1 MGKSVR
7 QYDTVSLKG
16 IVVLCVTVLLVLQTA
31 SFHVASAQKV
41 PEPPIRL
48 PLNAPL
54 PVNVVTVGLKPE
66 FFGLDSMAKLQQIL
80 ESNVRSKAASYAGF
94 FLDDPILLA
103 TFDVELQVLEAPQRF
118 VAEFVNDLSLITKDP
133 ARLPL
138 ELKQANQDYRDFVRS
153 FYGGTIAGSL
163 TYTVTDMEAVV
174 QLMAYYT
181 EKYVPAILEDYNVYL
196 LCGTTF
202 FGGKIPVYY
211 TLGYTPERQVP
222 NAIVGLNMYGGMWT
236 GRHVVIDLC
245 AVPNPF
251 GNFAPKSEQ
260 DILNYLPLWVSNDPN
275 FRLGMVV
282 KYVDEVIDT
291 FFVKSLLYLPRYQ
304 VTYLFDVVV
313 IDLTT
318 SGGGVSSLINHFSPE
333 LFESAM
339 KQLAPYNYYTSRY
352 SYYHISDV
360 PQMRQTIRTVRG
372 YQVIDVEAALDT
384 AQRLGIIKQTVK
396 GMAYTPI
403 LVFISD
409 SNIFPDSPGTLGIAW
424 PDSQDPRYPRGVVAG
439 VVYQSI
445 QREGLTFTI
454 IHEAGHTL
462 GLAHPFQDLDESQMT
477 PGKSGNLRP
486 SFANRWI
493 YAYVDSSMTY
503 ASVLQVTDYRELFV
517 YKYPMRTFFSIF
529 DLDALDRATISML
542 LYYYL
547 LYRTEALNVLEKLN
561 RPLEAFEKGKKLLEL
576 ADQSA
581 VEAVK
586 LFQQHKYFDRLE
598 FEGLGSQLVSSFDY
612 AWLAYLSAYTM
623 YNLIVGVQDAAAF
636 FEPQIEELQK
646 KVSDLSGRLQS
657 TMSQLDETKRQLD
670 QVRNSLEEERR
681 QRTAIQAD
689 LDKTRADLQRTQDAL
704 TSKEKELAEANA
716 RASTYMYGIVGV
728 AAVAAVLVASTLL
741 FGRRKSAVIT
751 VPKPS

>member
-1 MGKSVR
+1 
-7 QYDTVSLKG
+7 
-16 IVVLCVTVLLVLQTA
+16 
-31 SFHVASAQKV
+31 
-41 PEPPIRL
+41 
-48 PLNAPL
+48 
-54 PVNVVTVGLKPE
+54 
-66 FFGLDSMAKLQQIL
+66 
-80 ESNVRSKAASYAGF
+80 
-94 FLDDPILLA
+94 
-103 TFDVELQVLEAPQRF
+103 
-118 VAEFVNDLSLITKDP
+118 
-133 ARLPL
+133 
-138 ELKQANQDYRDFVRS
+138 
-153 FYGGTIAGSL
+153 
-163 TYTVTDMEAVV
+163 
-174 QLMAYYT
+174 
-181 EKYVPAILEDYNVYL
+181 
-196 LCGTTF
+196 
-202 FGGKIPVYY
+202 
-211 TLGYTPERQVP
+211 
-222 NAIVGLNMYGGMWT
+222 
-236 GRHVVIDLC
+236 
-245 AVPNPF
+245 
-251 GNFAPKSEQ
+251 
-260 DILNYLPLWVSNDPN
+260 
-275 FRLGMVV
+275 
-282 KYVDEVIDT
+282 
-291 FFVKSLLYLPRYQ
+291 
-304 VTYLFDVVV
+304 
-313 IDLTT
+313 
-318 SGGGVSSLINHFSPE
+318 
-333 LFESAM
+333 
-339 KQLAPYNYYTSRY
+339 
-352 SYYHISDV
+352 
-360 PQMRQTIRTVRG
+360 
-372 YQVIDVEAALDT
+372 
-384 AQRLGIIKQTVK
+384 
-396 GMAYTPI
+396 
-403 LVFISD
+403 
-409 SNIFPDSPGTLGIAW
+409 
-424 PDSQDPRYPRGVVAG
+424 VVAG
-439 VVYQSI
+439 VFYQSV

-486 SFANRWI
+486 SFAHRWI

-503 ASVLQVTDYRELFV
+503 ASVLQVTNYRELFV

-581 VEAVK
+581 VQAVK

-716 RASTYMYGIVGV
+716 RASTYMYGIAGV

-741 FGRRKSAVIT
+741 FGRRRSAVIT

>member
-1 MGKSVR
+1 
-7 QYDTVSLKG
+7 
-16 IVVLCVTVLLVLQTA
+16 
-31 SFHVASAQKV
+31 
-41 PEPPIRL
+41 
-48 PLNAPL
+48 
-54 PVNVVTVGLKPE
+54 
-66 FFGLDSMAKLQQIL
+66 
-80 ESNVRSKAASYAGF
+80 
-94 FLDDPILLA
+94 
-103 TFDVELQVLEAPQRF
+103 
-118 VAEFVNDLSLITKDP
+118 
-133 ARLPL
+133 
-138 ELKQANQDYRDFVRS
+138 
-153 FYGGTIAGSL
+153 
-163 TYTVTDMEAVV
+163 
-174 QLMAYYT
+174 
-181 EKYVPAILEDYNVYL
+181 
-196 LCGTTF
+196 
-202 FGGKIPVYY
+202 
-211 TLGYTPERQVP
+211 
-222 NAIVGLNMYGGMWT
+222 
-236 GRHVVIDLC
+236 
-245 AVPNPF
+245 
-251 GNFAPKSEQ
+251 
-260 DILNYLPLWVSNDPN
+260 
-275 FRLGMVV
+275 
-282 KYVDEVIDT
+282 
-291 FFVKSLLYLPRYQ
+291 
-304 VTYLFDVVV
+304 
-313 IDLTT
+313 
-318 SGGGVSSLINHFSPE
+318 
-333 LFESAM
+333 
-339 KQLAPYNYYTSRY
+339 
-352 SYYHISDV
+352 
-360 PQMRQTIRTVRG
+360 
-372 YQVIDVEAALDT
+372 
-384 AQRLGIIKQTVK
+384 
-396 GMAYTPI
+396 
-403 LVFISD
+403 
-409 SNIFPDSPGTLGIAW
+409 
-424 PDSQDPRYPRGVVAG
+424 VVAG
-439 VVYQSI
+439 VVYRSI

-462 GLAHPFQDLDESQMT
+462 GLAHPFNDLDESQMR

-486 SFANRWI
+486 TPANRWI

-581 VEAVK
+581 VQAVK

-636 FEPQIEELQK
+636 FEPQIEELQE

-728 AAVAAVLVASTLL
+728 AAVAAVPVASTLL

-751 VPKPS
+751 VPKHS